1 MFFEKRGLIFG
12 FIILLLSFIFISA
25 ATIDDETTDS
35 GSPEGEEKTFEVPVS
50 DPENIPNAVYTPQTN
65 EEEASLDVTEVE
77 EAVAVDNY
85 QGQLTGD
92 GWGASARYS
101 NAIFDKNGIYQAT
114 ITGIAAG
121 ASYYIISTAGDHV
134 LRYTASEEESSV
146 RKIVIN
152 AGAETW
158 ITVIMEE
165 GDTIESGESKTELP
179 YIFTAE
185 ENKATYSFAEGAMI
199 ETEQGNFAYDGS
211 FHEDFE
217 VTEKVQ
223 TALTAQGFYNVTLS
237 PETEYRYIYDTL
249 NLSLENTDE
258 RKEISICKG
267 LVEEMTCDVQ
277 NKGNAFTI
285 TGENK
290 ILKQQGYP
298 ILESYDANNIID
310 INFAEETIT
319 LSNINPE
326 EDILALFRTGYFE
339 ITETQDDT
347 KARALLNEYPMLFR
361 SYDSDKP
368 YPGWILDDTN
378 AFVYEDEDSDVK
390 ILPTEELYIETCV
403 AAIQKKIR
411 GESESV
417 PAFC

>member
-1 MFFEKRGLIFG
+1 MIFLILVTLVLSSLIFVTSENHDG
-12 FIILLLSFIFISA
+12 FDEGGGA
-25 ATIDDETTDS
+25 AEKET
-35 GSPEGEEKTFEVPVS
+35 GIEVPVS
-50 DPENIPNAVYTPQTN
+50 EPENIPNAVYTPQTN
-65 EEEASLDVTEVE
+65 DEEASLDVTEVE

-92 GWGASARYS
+92 GWGASATY
-101 NAIFDKNGIYQAT
+101 NDAIFDRNGIYQAT

-134 LRYTASEEESSV
+134 LRYTASEKESSS
-146 RKIVIN
+146 RKIVID

-165 GDTIESGESKTELP
+165 GDTIESGTTKADMP
-179 YIFTAE
+179 YIFTAQ
-185 ENKATYSFAEGAMI
+185 ENKAMYSFAEGAMI
-199 ETEQGNFAYDGS
+199 ETEQGIFAYDGS

-258 RKEISICKG
+258 RKDISICKG

>member
-1 MFFEKRGLIFG
+1 MIFLILVTLVLSSLIFVTSENHDG
-12 FIILLLSFIFISA
+12 FDEGGGA
-25 ATIDDETTDS
+25 AEKET
-35 GSPEGEEKTFEVPVS
+35 GIEVPVS
-50 DPENIPNAVYTPQTN
+50 EPENIPNAVYTPQTN
-65 EEEASLDVTEVE
+65 DEEASLDVTEVE

-134 LRYTASEEESSV
+134 LRYTASEKESSS
-146 RKIVIN
+146 RKIVID

-165 GDTIESGESKTELP
+165 GDTIESGTTKADMP
-179 YIFTAE
+179 YIFTAQ
-185 ENKATYSFAEGAMI
+185 ENKAMYSFAEGAMI
-199 ETEQGNFAYDGS
+199 ETEQGIFAYDGS

-390 ILPTEELYIETCV
+390 ILPTEELYIQTCV

>member
-1 MFFEKRGLIFG
+1 MKRMIFLILVTLVLSSLIFVTSENHDG
-12 FIILLLSFIFISA
+12 FDEGGGA
-25 ATIDDETTDS
+25 AEKET
-35 GSPEGEEKTFEVPVS
+35 GIEVPVS
-50 DPENIPNAVYTPQTN
+50 EPENIPNAVYTPQTN
-65 EEEASLDVTEVE
+65 DEEASLDVTEVE

-92 GWGASARYS
+92 GWGASATYNDS
-101 NAIFDKNGIYQAT
+101 IFDRNGIYQAT

-165 GDTIESGESKTELP
+165 GDTIESGESETELP

-199 ETEQGNFAYDGS
+199 ETEKGNFAYDGS

-223 TALTAQGFYNVTLS
+223 TALTAQVFYNVTLS

-267 LVEEMTCDVQ
+267 MNEDCDVL

-290 ILKQQGYP
+290 ILKQKGYP
-298 ILESYDANNIID
+298 ILESYDANNIIE

-326 EDILALFRTGYFE
+326 EKILALFRTGYFE

-347 KARALLNEYPMLFR
+347 KARALLNE
-361 SYDSDKP
+361 
-368 YPGWILDDTN
+368 
-378 AFVYEDEDSDVK
+378 
-390 ILPTEELYIETCV
+390 
-403 AAIQKKIR
+403 
-411 GESESV
+411 
-417 PAFC
+417 

>member
-1 MFFEKRGLIFG
+1 MIFLILVTLVLSSLIFVTSENHDG
-12 FIILLLSFIFISA
+12 FDEGGGA
-25 ATIDDETTDS
+25 AEKET
-35 GSPEGEEKTFEVPVS
+35 GIEVPVS
-50 DPENIPNAVYTPQTN
+50 EPENIPNAVYTPQTN
-65 EEEASLDVTEVE
+65 DEEASLDVTEVE

-92 GWGASARYS
+92 GWGASATY
-101 NAIFDKNGIYQAT
+101 NDAIFDRNGIYQAT

-134 LRYTASEEESSV
+134 LRYTASEKESSS
-146 RKIVIN
+146 RKIVID

-165 GDTIESGESKTELP
+165 GDTIESGTTKADMP
-179 YIFTAE
+179 YIFTAQ
-185 ENKATYSFAEGAMI
+185 ENKAMYSFAEGAMI
-199 ETEQGNFAYDGS
+199 ETEQGIFAYDGS

-390 ILPTEELYIETCV
+390 ILPTEELYIQTCV

>member
-1 MFFEKRGLIFG
+1 MIFLILVTLVLSSLIFVTSENHDG
-12 FIILLLSFIFISA
+12 FDEGGGA
-25 ATIDDETTDS
+25 AEKET
-35 GSPEGEEKTFEVPVS
+35 GIEVPVS
-50 DPENIPNAVYTPQTN
+50 EPENIPNAVYTPQTN
-65 EEEASLDVTEVE
+65 DEEASLDVTEVE

-92 GWGASARYS
+92 GWGASATY
-101 NAIFDKNGIYQAT
+101 NDAIFDRNGIYQAT

-134 LRYTASEEESSV
+134 LRYTASEKESSS
-146 RKIVIN
+146 RKIVID

-165 GDTIESGESKTELP
+165 GDTIESGTTKADMP
-179 YIFTAE
+179 YIFTAQ
-185 ENKATYSFAEGAMI
+185 ENKAMYSFAEGAMI
-199 ETEQGNFAYDGS
+199 ETEQGIFAYDGS